1 MKMKDTIEK
10 MFSLGVGV
18 VVAGKEQ
25 VEKTVEE
32 LVKKGEV
39 NRAESKE
46 LIDRLV
52 KKGEEARQQM
62 EAAAAERQSSPLG
75 DSQQWATREDI
86 ERIHERLDAL
96 ERKGPQG

>member
-1 MKMKDTIEK
+1 MKDTIEK
-10 MFSLGVGV
+10 MFSLGLGV

-25 VEKTVEE
+25 IEKTVEE

-52 KKGEEARQQM
+52 KKGEEARQQIATM
-62 EAAAAERQSSPLG
+62 ATEPQS
-75 DSQQWATREDI
+75 DSASNDTQWATQADI
-86 ERIHERLDAL
+86 ARIHERLDAL
-96 ERKGPQG
+96 ESRDRKDE

>member
-1 MKMKDTIEK
+1 MKDTIEK
-10 MFSLGVGV
+10 MFSLGLGV

-62 EAAAAERQSSPLG
+62 ETATADR
-75 DSQQWATREDI
+75 QWATREDI

-96 ERKGPQG
+96 ERRDRKDE